1 MIAPSNRLSIPANH
15 KKHTKEDLY
24 CPTCNIVQTHRFA
37 LMDFLHKKLI
47 PLNNRRVK
55 NGQCISC
62 ARKAA
67 SKSNEDNLSIDQRS
81 ISAEYT
87 MYLNTSEQFISQDE
101 YSVSIAYS
109 LRENKDID
117 DRSVWSYN
125 TFGIT
130 SDARLDDYIY
140 NNESSRSVL
149 TRNTSDLLKIM
160 DDLPLPCIEQSQ
172 SLDSTSSKDLET
184 YLFDDED
191 LSDLKQ
197 KSRNISSSQKQYVCS
212 NSMIK
217 SHSLDYSSS
226 KSSEHFWFDEED
238 TSDINQ
244 KSHQAILKQHQDG
257 SESISHSVHTSLQKT
272 DNQSSNA
279 PLSAKPSSKK
289 RIKFV
294 NNSKVESPLNP
305 NQIFVKSIRNLH
317 SDDEVEGKPPPQQK
331 QISLSSRMAVRDSI
345 KKIIKSDVACYGRP
359 KYQENNFA
367 TLVSYSNNHNVN
379 NEAIKM
385 IEESLDIGKVSKLMV
400 ENINSPIVVEVAL
413 ERIRLVL
420 NSFDKHSLT
429 FSPSVYALVAEEI
442 SSSMVYN
449 KNVTRV
455 VEKACNTIQYL
466 CTHEHSIQWKEAFGK
481 HLCLSSLFTCLEEQ
495 LNHDFVV
502 ITAFDALWH
511 ITYENKSAI
520 STISKR
526 HCIFLFL
533 KVLRKQRHSQVVV
546 DKVFRVFSIV
556 PISTYLTGEVSLNV
570 ADKKFIC
577 QMLQEHIRSMST
589 VESILNVILNNTSDN
604 IEFVDDIFVDT
615 LIEASQEHVMSFKIQ
630 KFICKLL
637 QLLISSSDR
646 MKNLVVEKRGI
657 EALCD
662 IINRNYA
669 PDIRGD
675 ACACL
680 RFLSKSDNFVIKT
693 RLAKSA
699 VIDTIMKC
707 VDEHPNDTCI
717 QNNAL
722 STVESL
728 CGYVEF
734 EIEVDR
740 Y

>member
-1 MIAPSNRLSIPANH
+1 M
-15 KKHTKEDLY
+15 
-24 CPTCNIVQTHRFA
+24 
-37 LMDFLHKKLI
+37 
-47 PLNNRRVK
+47 
-55 NGQCISC
+55 G
-62 ARKAA
+62 
-67 SKSNEDNLSIDQRS
+67 
-81 ISAEYT
+81 
-87 MYLNTSEQFISQDE
+87 
-101 YSVSIAYS
+101 
-109 LRENKDID
+109 
-117 DRSVWSYN
+117 
-125 TFGIT
+125 
-130 SDARLDDYIY
+130 
-140 NNESSRSVL
+140 
-149 TRNTSDLLKIM
+149 
-160 DDLPLPCIEQSQ
+160 
-172 SLDSTSSKDLET
+172 
-184 YLFDDED
+184 
-191 LSDLKQ
+191 
-197 KSRNISSSQKQYVCS
+197 
-212 NSMIK
+212 
-217 SHSLDYSSS
+217 SS

-289 RIKFV
+289 RIKFI

-305 NQIFVKSIRNLH
+305 NQIVVKSIRNLH
-317 SDDEVEGKPPPQQK
+317 ADDEVEGKPPPQQK

-385 IEESLDIGKVSKLMV
+385 IEESLDISKVSELMV

-449 KNVTRV
+449 KKVTRV

-520 STISKR
+520 ST
-526 HCIFLFL
+526 F
-533 KVLRKQRHSQVVV
+533 V
-546 DKVFRVFSIV
+546 
-556 PISTYLTGEVSLNV
+556 TGEVSLNV

-577 QMLQEHIRSMST
+577 QMLQEHIRSMSI
-589 VESILNVILNNTSDN
+589 VESILNVILNNTSDD

-637 QLLISSSDR
+637 KLLISSSDR

-669 PDIRGD
+669 PDIRED

-728 CGYVEF
+728 CGYVE
-734 EIEVDR
+734 
-740 Y
+740 